1 MAVLTLASGCRE
13 PMSKE
18 VFTLADKLDSD
29 GIYHFE
35 MDMSDTLSVYDVWL
49 YTRIDAPNITMA
61 TCPGFGLDVTW
72 KAPSGQ
78 MYGEEVYFDTPLG
91 SEYYSH
97 QYKVLYRS
105 GLIPVEAGV
114 WTLSLKVRDDV
125 EGLRGMGVQTVR
137 TKN

>member
-1 MAVLTLASGCRE
+1 
-13 PMSKE
+13 MSKE
-18 VFTLADKLDSD
+18 VFTLAEKLGSD
-29 GIYHFE
+29 GTYHFE

-49 YTRIDAPNITMA
+49 YTRIDASNPTMA

-97 QYKVLYRS
+97 QYKALYRS

-114 WTLSLKVRDDV
+114 WTLSLKVRDEV
-125 EGLRGMGVQTVR
+125 EGLRGMGVQSVR
-137 TKN
+137 TKK